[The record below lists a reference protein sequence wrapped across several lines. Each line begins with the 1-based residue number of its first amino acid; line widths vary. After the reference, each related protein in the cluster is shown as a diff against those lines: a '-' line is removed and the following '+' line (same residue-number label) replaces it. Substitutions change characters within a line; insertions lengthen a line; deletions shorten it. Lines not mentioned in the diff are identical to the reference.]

1 MKIRILLAAVT
12 LTTLGALC
20 TGCHTTG
27 TGTGGTGNDYQVDSG
42 SRSSTVYE
50 SNSPLNNTQN
60 GTGAL
65 NDGTGN
71 AGVGI
76 GSGFGSG
83 STGTGR

>member
-1 MKIRILLAAVT
+1 MKMNTLLAAVT
-12 LTTLGALC
+12 LTTLATLFS
-20 TGCHTTG
+20 GCHT
-27 TGTGGTGNDYQVDSG
+27 TGTGGTGNDYQVDAG
-42 SRSSTVYE
+42 SRSSTVYQ